1 MSGYQQ
7 PPSFSDKIPIE
18 AQALLMQPQA
28 LNMLKQLQGFDLM
41 SLFYFQ
47 MPFMLLPKDI
57 TTMEKS
63 GQKIVSLAGLSLLLG
78 VAANTQIKR
87 INMNFLKWPW
97 YARLPIRLGVMAIPF
112 AGFYPTL
119 N

>member
-1 MSGYQQ
+1 MSGHQQ
-7 PPSFSDKIPIE
+7 PPNFSDKIPIE
-18 AQALLMQPQA
+18 AQALLMQPEA
-28 LNMLKQLQGFDLM
+28 VNMLRQLQGFDLI

-47 MPFMLLPKDI
+47 MPFMFLPKDI
-57 TTMEKS
+57 NTIEKN

-87 INMNFLKWPW
+87 INMNFLKWSW
-97 YARLPIRLGVMAIPF
+97 YKRLPIRLGIMGIPF
-112 AGFYPTL
+112 LAFYPTL